1 MGRTAPTT
9 AALIFGA
16 LMLSAASGTV
26 AADDA
31 PGKAIFVGQNCN
43 GCHAVPAASVGKLGD
58 QTVTGPDLEGLGD
71 EYKPCSLRR
80 WLKRK
85 KDHDGYTHLQYFNG
99 TDEDLEFMVS
109 WLLEQ

>member
-1 MGRTAPTT
+1 MGRSAKTT
-9 AALIFGA
+9 AVMILGA
-16 LMLSAASGTV
+16 LTLATASGMV

-43 GCHAVPAASVGKLGD
+43 GCHAVPAASIEKLGD
-58 QTVTGPDLEGLGD
+58 QTVTGPALEGLGD
-71 EYKPCSLRR
+71 EYKPCSLKR

-85 KDHDGYTHLQYFNG
+85 KDHDGYTHLQYFDG
-99 TDEDLEFMVS
+99 TDDELQLMVD